1 MVERHSD
8 LPATSG
14 VTSRP
19 RYRPRMAGALIFVV
33 TMVLVVPV
41 AVMVGGAVWS
51 AVFGF
56 FAVDDA
62 KRRAEGTP
70 YAVDAES

>member
-1 MVERHSD
+1 
-8 LPATSG
+8 
-14 VTSRP
+14 
-19 RYRPRMAGALIFVV
+19 MAGAIIFVV
-33 TMVLVVPV
+33 VMVLVVPV
-41 AVMVGGAVWS
+41 GVMVGGAVWS

-70 YAVDAES
+70 YAVDADGYRRRVCPKR